1 MASNNVDYAQLYE
14 IHSVAGAVV
23 FAIAYAPL
31 LGYCLFQ
38 VLRERSSEYFFLVL
52 FCLARILSFSFRAAL
67 ASSSTVAH
75 NSSFLIASEVTY
87 YIGFFGLIFSAFT
100 LALDRESLMGPLPL
114 IKRLE
119 NIMQGPLGIFWHIL
133 RNRHLIHIMLI
144 TAVILGIIGVTD
156 ATSSDQSKMNTGH
169 TLRSANIYI
178 YLAVVVL
185 LNINVVM
192 FICAKALYPPSL
204 DLYQT
209 WSTDGGALSWIGR
222 TYDAPILL
230 LISMLLLAHEA
241 FYAATVNNFIKQ
253 NNENFWYP
261 LSALTEFIAATLFVV
276 PGLIPARSELKKRH
290 NQEEIGL
297 E

>member
-1 MASNNVDYAQLYE
+1 M
-14 IHSVAGAVV
+14 
-23 FAIAYAPL
+23 
-31 LGYCLFQ
+31 
-38 VLRERSSEYFFLVL
+38 
-52 FCLARILSFSFRAAL
+52 
-67 ASSSTVAH
+67 AH

-100 LALDRESLMGPLPL
+100 LALDRYVCATCQEVLMLIVACNFSESLMGPLPL

-119 NIMQGPLGIFWHIL
+119 NIMQGPLGIFWRIL

-144 TAVILGIIGVTD
+144 TAVILGIIGVVRISAANHSYDCPLIMSSTLQTD

-241 FYAATVNNFIKQ
+241 FYAATVNNFIKVSTASSYLQ
-253 NNENFWYP
+253 FVTP
-261 LSALTEFIAATLFVV
+261 PDCDVRALL
-276 PGLIPARSELKKRH
+276 
-290 NQEEIGL
+290 
-297 E
+297 